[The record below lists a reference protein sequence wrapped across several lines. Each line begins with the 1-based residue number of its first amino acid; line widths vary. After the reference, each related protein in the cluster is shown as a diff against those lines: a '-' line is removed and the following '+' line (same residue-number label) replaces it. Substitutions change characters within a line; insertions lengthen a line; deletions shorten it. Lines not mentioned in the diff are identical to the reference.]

1 MIKVKDLTK
10 RYGDLVAVNNL
21 SFNIES
27 GHVYG
32 LLGANGA
39 GKSTTMNII
48 TGCLAP
54 TSGTVTVGGY
64 DITTHPEKAK
74 ALIGYLPEV
83 PPLYADMTPREY
95 LSFIASARRM
105 KRNEAESHIEEI
117 MEKTKISGV
126 ADKLI
131 KSLSKG
137 YRQRVGIAQAMIGD
151 PEIIILDEPTA
162 GLDPRQIIEIR
173 ELISELGKR
182 GTVIVSSHILTEI
195 EEICDRIIII
205 SSGEIVACDTL
216 ENLYNRYVGPDTLTL
231 SVKATPKQALD
242 ILKKVGKLGKVSL
255 EPDGDICEIVI
266 EAPKDRDIREDLF
279 FAFCEAKKPIIAMT
293 RQNTTLEDLFLKATD
308 SELAEY
314 PEDLSEDDDTDS
326 AIPSIKDFLRSSS
339 LSKKVE
345 SDEDEDDDDDESDS
359 YKPLF
364 GRK

>member
-1 MIKVKDLTK
+1 MIKVKNLTK
-10 RYGDLVAVNNL
+10 YYGDLTAVNNL
-21 SFNIES
+21 SFNIEG

-39 GKSTTMNII
+39 GKSTTMNMI

-54 TSGTVTVGGY
+54 SSGTVTVGGY
-64 DITTHPEKAK
+64 DMISQPEKAK

-83 PPLYADMTPREY
+83 PPLYTDMTPREY
-95 LSFIASARRM
+95 LGFVASARRM
-105 KRNEAESHIEEI
+105 KRDEAEGHIEEI
-117 MEKTKISGV
+117 MEKTKILGV

-131 KSLSKG
+131 KTLSKG
-137 YRQRVGIAQAMIGD
+137 YRQRVGIAQAIIGN

-173 ELISELGKR
+173 ELISELGKK

-205 SSGEIVACDTL
+205 SSGEVVACDTL
-216 ENLYNRYVGPDTLTL
+216 ENLHSKYVGPDTLTL
-231 SVKATPKQALD
+231 SVKATPKQAVE
-242 ILKKVGKLGKVSL
+242 ILKKVGKLGKISL

-266 EAPKDRDIREDLF
+266 EAPRDRDIREDLF
-279 FAFCEAKKPIIAMT
+279 FAFSEAKKPIIAMT
-293 RQNTTLEDLFLKATD
+293 RQNTSLEDLFLKATD
-308 SELAEY
+308 SEVAEY
-314 PEDLSEDDDTDS
+314 PEDISEDDDIKS

-339 LSKKVE
+339 LSKKA
-345 SDEDEDDDDDESDS
+345 EDNDDDDDDEDDT

-364 GRK
+364 SRK

>member
-1 MIKVKDLTK
+1 MIKVKNLTK
-10 RYGDLVAVNNL
+10 YYGDRVAVNNI

-27 GHVYG
+27 GHIYG

-39 GKSTTMNII
+39 GKSTTMNMI

-54 TSGTVTVGGY
+54 SSGTVTVGKY
-64 DITTHPEKAK
+64 DIIAQPEKAK

-83 PPLYADMTPREY
+83 PPLYTDMTPREY

-105 KRNEAESHIEEI
+105 KRDEAESHIEEI

-137 YRQRVGIAQAMIGD
+137 YRQRVGIAQAIIGN

-173 ELISELGKR
+173 ELISELGKSR
-182 GTVIVSSHILTEI
+182 TVIVSSHILTEI

-205 SSGEIVACDTL
+205 SSGEVVACDTL
-216 ENLYNRYVGPDTLTL
+216 ENLYSQYVGPDILTL
-231 SVKATPKQALD
+231 SVKSTPKLAVE

-279 FAFCEAKKPIIAMT
+279 FAFCEAKKPIIAMNK
-293 RQNTTLEDLFLKATD
+293 QSATLEHLFLKATD
-308 SELAEY
+308 GEVAEY
-314 PEDLSEDDDTDS
+314 PEDFSTM
-326 AIPSIKDFLRSSS
+326 
-339 LSKKVE
+339 
-345 SDEDEDDDDDESDS
+345 
-359 YKPLF
+359 
-364 GRK
+364 